1 MATTSKNT
9 TKTVSPS
16 GINYEGYEESKSG
29 GGTFANLAGLGISKH
44 KAISLE
50 QRAELFSGDDAYCVT
65 ATAPPPPS
73 CGPRRR
79 HE

>member
-44 KAISLE
+44 KAKNIHKLG
-50 QRAELFSGDDAYCVT
+50 FVT
-65 ATAPPPPS
+65 VGLSTGRPLAF
-73 CGPRRR
+73 PRCS
-79 HE
+79 